1 MTISLDHATS
11 EPPIEYIRRSQI
23 IEAAIITISELGYI
37 NTTLLQIARR
47 GNVSAALISHYFQDK
62 NGLMQ
67 EVFRR
72 LVWRVQRSTRQRLAQ
87 AKTPRERVEAVID
100 ANLTPEEFDHH
111 SSVAWLAFWGQ
122 VVHVPAF
129 RRIQSIYQARML
141 STLSHALRRIVPLA
155 DVRKTATAIAA
166 LIDGIWLRSTLS
178 AGNENDSFSARIMV
192 RDMADVI
199 LAAKVKP
206 VPASAPLFPT
216 ILHNFINGAAYHTSN
231 PKTVTLY
238 NPANGAP
245 LAQLERAGE
254 SEVDQAILAAQS
266 GLNAWAH
273 LSGAERGRILTRIA
287 GLLKDHAV
295 TLARLHALET
305 GQAARAAKDTDILPG
320 AAWLEYL
327 SAIAV
332 VNAGAPDISPI
343 GFLEQSGRQPLGIV
357 LEDSDDFYPFQNAC
371 RKITAAL
378 ACGNAIIFNTA
389 GRPVCLVLELA
400 KLCKEAGV
408 PDGLLNILH
417 GQKTLTLAPHQHN
430 ALKIPAP
437 VRSVEPCRPGDLVSF
452 LVLEDADPVSAAQVI
467 LEAVLRPE
475 GQRGLLVF
483 AAPAIQTRLLLEL
496 KEGMERIVIGDPA
509 DDKTELGCLMS
520 EAHRQAFQAH
530 LKAATMAGA
539 TLLAGGVREPGGCDQ
554 FIAPA
559 LLLVGRAP
567 DLIPPTLPEGP
578 VVYLLSLTAEHE
590 ARPPLTITGAKGAVC
605 IFTADLKRAHDLA
618 ARLSV
623 EICLIN
629 PSSLPPGLVA
639 SRLSPGLEP
648 EGYFA
653 AISRYSRAKTIY
665 TSMAVLL

>member
-1 MTISLDHATS
+1 MTISLDHATP

-23 IEAAIITISELGYI
+23 IEAAIVTISELGYV

-141 STLSHALRRIVPLA
+141 STLSHALRKIVPLA
-155 DVRKTATAIAA
+155 EVRKTATAIAA

-178 AGNENDSFSARIMV
+178 DGNENDSLSARIMV

-199 LAAKVKP
+199 LAARVKQ
-206 VPASAPLFPT
+206 VPASMPLFPT
-216 ILHNFINGAAYHTSN
+216 ILHNFIKGVAYQSSN
-231 PKTVTLY
+231 PRTVTLY
-238 NPANGAP
+238 NPATGAP

-266 GLNAWAH
+266 GFNAWAH
-273 LSGAERGRILTRIA
+273 LSGAVRGRVLARIA
-287 GLLKDHAV
+287 VLVKDNAV

-305 GQAARAAKDTDILPG
+305 GQAIRVTKDSDILPG

-332 VNAGAPDISPI
+332 VNAGAPDIPPI

-389 GRPVCLVLELA
+389 GRSVCLVLELA

-417 GQKTLTLAPHQHN
+417 GQKTLTLAPHQQN
-430 ALKIPAP
+430 ALKIPPSTQAL
-437 VRSVEPCRPGDLVSF
+437 EPCGLGGLVSF
-452 LVLEDADPVSAAQVI
+452 LVLEDADPVSAARVI

-496 KEGMERIVIGDPA
+496 KESLKRIVIGDPM

-520 EAHRQAFQAH
+520 KTHRQAFQAH

-539 TLLAGGVREPGGCDQ
+539 TLLAGGVFELDGCDQ

-559 LLLVGRAP
+559 LLFVGCASH
-567 DLIPPTLPEGP
+567 LIPSTQPQGP
-578 VVYLLSLTAEHE
+578 VVYLLSFTAEHE
-590 ARPPLTITGAKGAVC
+590 TCPPLTITGAKGAIC
-605 IFTADLKRAHDLA
+605 IFDADIKRAHDLA
-618 ARLSV
+618 VRLSV
-623 EICLIN
+623 ETCLIN

-639 SRLSPGLEP
+639 SRLSHGLEP
-648 EGYFA
+648 DGCLA

-665 TSMAVLL
+665 TSMAVLP